1 MKMEN
6 ETQKNMFALTGV
18 RTDPYPTDHFL
29 NKLFL
34 PFIPGW
40 VRPNHLTILRFIAS
54 PFVLY
59 LLWQGNYKWGLPVFI
74 LTAFTDALDG
84 AMARIRKQI
93 TVWGTIYDP
102 VADKI
107 LVGGAVLILILKIYP
122 WLALAVVILEL
133 FTIGGGFYLKV
144 KGRLCPANAWGK
156 IKMVLQVVAVG
167 FFLLGMLADL
177 SVFFAVSFWL
187 FILSLLFSL
196 VNIFSR
202 GL

>member
-1 MKMEN
+1 MEN
-6 ETQKNMFALTGV
+6 AEQKNILALTGV
-18 RTDPYPTDHFL
+18 RTEPYPTDRFL
-29 NKLFL
+29 AKLFL
-34 PFIPGW
+34 PLIPLW
-40 VRPNHLTILRFIAS
+40 VRPNHLTSLRFIAT

-59 LLWQGNYKWGLPVFI
+59 LLWQGNFKWGLPLFI

-84 AMARIRKQI
+84 AMARVRKQI

-107 LVGGAVLILILKIYP
+107 LVGGAVLILIFKIYP
-122 WLALAVVILEL
+122 WLALAVVVLEL
-133 FTIGGGFYLKV
+133 LTFCGGLYLKL
-144 KGRLCPANAWGK
+144 KGRLSPANTWGK

-167 FFLLGMLADL
+167 FFLLGMLAGGTIL
-177 SVFFAVSFWL
+177 FTVSFWI
-187 FILSLLFSL
+187 FVLSLLFSV

>member
-1 MKMEN
+1 MDN
-6 ETQKNMFALTGV
+6 ETQKNVFALTGV
-18 RTDPYPTDHFL
+18 RTKPYPTDHFL

-34 PFIPGW
+34 PLIPRW
-40 VRPNHLTILRFIAS
+40 VRPNHLTVLRFVAS

-59 LLWQGNYKWGLPVFI
+59 LLWRGNYKWGLLAFI
-74 LTAFTDALDG
+74 LAAFTDALDG

-93 TVWGTIYDP
+93 TIWGTIYDP

-107 LVGGAVLILILKIYP
+107 LVGGAVLILILKMYP
-122 WLALAVVILEL
+122 WLALAVVILEVL
-133 FTIGGGFYLKV
+133 TIGGGFYLKI

-167 FFLLGMLADL
+167 FFLLGMLTGL
-177 SVFFAVSFWL
+177 GGFFTVSFWI
-187 FILSLLFSL
+187 FALSLFFSA